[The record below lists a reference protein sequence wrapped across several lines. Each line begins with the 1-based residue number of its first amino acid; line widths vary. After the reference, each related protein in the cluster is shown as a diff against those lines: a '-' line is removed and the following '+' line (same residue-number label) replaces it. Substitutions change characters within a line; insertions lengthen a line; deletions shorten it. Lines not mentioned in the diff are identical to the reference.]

1 LTPKGKSC
9 LFLPLIIFIFIPALS
24 RAETISASPS
34 LPGFYLFQ
42 TLPHSS
48 SKCNFSIPSSCS
60 RPIHRAILKT
70 ADPSSFGINKPASY
84 ETTGNPF
91 VNLSDAA
98 LAKSDRQSSFV
109 NSQDASD
116 WVQRSLSEDH
126 WIALDKLAHLLVSF
140 SLVGIGYAV
149 SSERGLGFSRNQARI
164 LSAGGTALIGIV
176 KEIHDYRKGSG
187 FSRKDLAADGLGIAL
202 GVVFFTFY

>member
-1 LTPKGKSC
+1 
-9 LFLPLIIFIFIPALS
+9 
-24 RAETISASPS
+24 
-34 LPGFYLFQ
+34 LFQ

-48 SKCNFSIPSSCS
+48 SKWNFSIPSSRS
-60 RPIHRAILKT
+60 RPVHRALFKT
-70 ADPSSFGINKPASY
+70 ADPAFDGTRPSFVGINKSAY
-84 ETTGNPF
+84 YIKIQKPF
-91 VNLSDAA
+91 VNL
-98 LAKSDRQSSFV
+98 QSSFV
-109 NSQDASD
+109 NSRDASD
-116 WVQRSLSEDH
+116 WVQRSLSEDR

-164 LSAGGTALIGIV
+164 LSAGGTALIGIA

-187 FSRKDLAADGLGIAL
+187 FSRKDLAADGLGLAL